1 MEESTSRV
9 PPTLH
14 QPTAGIIKR
23 LRLENFMCHSKHET
37 DFGSHVN
44 FITGQNGS
52 GKSAVLT
59 ALCVAFGC
67 RAKGTQRASSL
78 KDFIKTGA
86 SNAVIQVEIQNEGED
101 AFKPDIYG
109 DVIIVE
115 RRISESTSSTTLKD
129 HQGRKIV
136 SRKAELLEIVEH
148 FNVGSLSDNTAFLN
162 VLSRINLTSFE
173 LVLILCCI
181 IDVENPC
188 VIMTQDKSREFL
200 HSGNNKDKFKQVN
213 DLLESI
219 SKEIIVAHDIV
230 EELEAAIRPIEKEL
244 NELQVKIKTMEHVEQ
259 ISIQIQQLKKK
270 LAWSWVYDVDKQLE
284 EQNIKIEKLKN
295 RIPTCQAKIDQQL
308 HRIEKLMESCSEKRA
323 EIKSMLATA
332 SQVNQMKENL
342 NQSVSMRESSLWL
355 PYHSS
360 LENLLP
366 YHLSRLI
373 TPYNKLQNACI
384 VDNTW
389 SAEESDKEEKL
400 KWLKNEVHAADLELK
415 RLKDEDAA
423 MMDCIRRQNEEIRK
437 IADQDADEKVF
448 KIRDHEKNRHAITC
462 RIRDL
467 QQHQSNKITV
477 FGGDKVINLLRIIER
492 NHLKFKMPP
501 IGPIGAHLKLL
512 HGNKWAVALE
522 YAIGKLLNSF
532 IVTDHTDFRLLK
544 QCAKEANY
552 GHLQII
558 IYDFSTPRL
567 MMPQHML
574 PDTEHPSVL
583 SVLQCENHT
592 VINVLVDLGNVERQ
606 VLVNDYETGK
616 VVAFERRVR
625 NLKEVYAAN
634 GCRIRCLLTLS
645 KSLNDSVLGFV
656 PCCSHALWNWFS
668 RGSVQTVLPPNKRQ
682 RTGRLCGS
690 FEDEIEKLH
699 AEADDELKAA
709 DDCKRIKRA
718 AEVKLE
724 ELDKKVNSIKV
735 PFVKRALS
743 QVSFVTGQPLG
754 YFCYWPLFAFTHH
767 VLVWWAAEQVRPGI
781 LFDRYAILGDD
792 VLITDPLVVEQ
803 YRLGLQRLGV
813 QISTHQSLISSTG
826 AVEFAKPFLVKD
838 MRVNLSPVSMKA
850 LCGFHHPHGYYRFI
864 SWGWSEGCNFKQ
876 CLQQK
881 GCEAAGKADALKVKF
896 DKLCESANVE
906 IAALEKS
913 ECELVEIEKQLDSA
927 KKAKEHYEGVMKN
940 KVLLDIKEAE
950 EHYLELTKRREESV
964 EKASIICSQNELD
977 SLGGCDGNTP
987 EQISAQVERLN
998 QTHKRESQRHD
1009 IIILID
1015 VFMYSESIDD
1025 LRMLYKKKERKIM
1038 KRQQVYKTLRQKLD
1052 ACQRALELR
1061 QRKFQRNATYLK
1073 HQLSWKFNGHLR
1085 KKGISGLIKVNYED
1099 KTLMIEVQM
1108 PQDAS
1113 NRAVRDTRGL
1123 SGGERSF
1130 STLCFALALH
1140 EMTEAAFRAMDEFDV
1155 FMDAVSRK
1163 ISLDTLVDFAEAHGS
1178 QWIFITPHDTSM
1190 VRAGDRI
1197 KKMQMAAPR
1206 S

>member
-1 MEESTSRV
+1 MEESSSRV
-9 PPTLH
+9 SPTLH

-37 DFGSHVN
+37 DFGNHVN

-52 GKSAVLT
+52 GKSAILT

-67 RAKGTQRASSL
+67 RAKGTQRASTL

-115 RRISESTSSTTLKD
+115 RRLSESTSSTTLKD
-129 HQGRKIV
+129 HQGRKVV
-136 SRKAELLEIVEH
+136 SRKADLLEIVEH
-148 FNVGSLSDNTAFLN
+148 FN
-162 VLSRINLTSFE
+162 
-173 LVLILCCI
+173 

-188 VIMTQDKSREFL
+188 VIMSQDKSREFL
-200 HSGNNKDKFKQVN
+200 HSGNNKDKFKFFYKATLLQQVN

-219 SKEIIVAHDIV
+219 SKEIIAAHDIV
-230 EELEAAIRPIEKEL
+230 EELETAIRPIEKEL
-244 NELQVKIKTMEHVEQ
+244 HELQGKIRTMEHVEQ
-259 ISIQIQQLKKK
+259 ISIQVQQLKKK

-308 HRIEKLMESCSEKRA
+308 HRIEKLMESCSKKRA
-323 EIKSMLATA
+323 EIKSMLATT
-332 SQVNQMKENL
+332 SEVKQMKENL
-342 NQSVSMRESSLWL
+342 NQSVSMAKKEAFVLERDCKSKTGNIQKMIQQLKKLEQQVHDIREQ
-355 PYHSS
+355 H
-360 LENLLP
+360 
-366 YHLSRLI
+366 I
-373 TPYNKLQNACI
+373 K
-384 VDNTW
+384 NTQ
-389 SAEESDKEEKL
+389 AEESDKEEKL
-400 KWLKNEVHAADLELK
+400 KGLKDEVHAAELELN
-415 RLKDEDAA
+415 RLKDEDASI
-423 MMDCIRRQNEEIRK
+423 MDCIHRQNEEIQK
-437 IADQDADEKVF
+437 IAD
-448 KIRDHEKNRHAITC
+448 KIRDHEKNRHYITC

-467 QQHQSNKITV
+467 QKHQSNKITV
-477 FGGDKVINLLRIIER
+477 FGGEKVIDLLRIIER
-492 NHLKFKMPP
+492 HHQKFKMPP

-616 VVAFERRVR
+616 VVAFERRIR
-625 NLKEVYAAN
+625 NLKEVYASN
-634 GCRIRCLLTLS
+634 GCRM
-645 KSLNDSVLGFV
+645 
-656 PCCSHALWNWFS
+656 FS
-668 RGSVQTVLPPNKRQ
+668 RGSVQTVLPPNKKQ

-724 ELDKKVNSIKV
+724 ELDKKVNSIKRQCV
-735 PFVKRALS
+735 NAGKSFTSKKVALEEEMHLHTAENS
-743 QVSFVTGQPLG
+743 ATSLSTVDELIEEISEIQKNIDK
-754 YFCYWPLFAFTHH
+754 
-767 VLVWWAAEQVRPGI
+767 EQV
-781 LFDRYAILGDD
+781 LL
-792 VLITDPLVVEQ
+792 
-803 YRLGLQRLGV
+803 
-813 QISTHQSLISSTG
+813 
-826 AVEFAKPFLVKD
+826 
-838 MRVNLSPVSMKA
+838 
-850 LCGFHHPHGYYRFI
+850 
-864 SWGWSEGCNFKQ
+864 EG
-876 CLQQK
+876 LQQK
-881 GCEAAGKADALKVKF
+881 GCEAAGKADDLKVKF
-896 DKLCESANVE
+896 DKLCESANDE

-913 ECELVEIEKQLDSA
+913 ESDLVEIEKEMDSA

-977 SLGGCDGNTP
+977 SLGGCHGNTP

-998 QTHKRESQRHD
+998 QTLKRESQR
-1009 IIILID
+1009 
-1015 VFMYSESIDD
+1015 YSESIDD

-1061 QRKFQRNATYLK
+1061 QRKFKRNATYLK

-1085 KKGISGLIKVNYED
+1085 KKGISGLIKVNYEE

-1140 EMTEAAFRAMDEFDV
+1140 EMTEAPFRAMDEFDV

-1190 VRAGDRI
+1190 VRAGNRI